1 MKRDGRFGMW
11 WVLLLWLV
19 LLPAHAT
26 TRAWLDREQV
36 ALGESVTLSI
46 ETDQAAA
53 RPDLSPLQAD
63 FELSG
68 RSSNSSVSLVNGT
81 VTARTTHVTLLTPLR
96 FGALAIPALRVG
108 NERTAPMVL
117 SVSATPAAAAP
128 RGNASAFLET
138 DVDDP
143 TPYVQQS
150 VGVTVRLFY
159 AVPLVSGQLDL
170 DTPDGASL
178 QQMGKDVQ
186 SSRQVNGRNY
196 NVVERRFLLVPD
208 RSGTLVIPAPRFIG
222 RGAGGWMDDL
232 LGGNSREMR
241 ANGTPRAITV
251 RAQPAGAP
259 QPWLPLRD
267 LRLRYVAAP
276 QAARAG
282 EAATLV
288 VEAVMLG
295 ATQSQM
301 PELPVPS
308 ITGAQVF
315 AEPPQ
320 YDETFSNGS
329 PQVKLTRR
337 YSVVPNG
344 AGKLVVPGMQLAWWD
359 VRAGKARTASLPDL
373 TLQVARGVGG
383 FAANTLPDTEE
394 AGASAGAPAAGD
406 TAAGSMRVPWKWLA
420 AGFAALWLVTLA
432 WAWRRRTTPLPRKP
446 LAAAPGQPA
455 PAMPTHTLSDLR
467 RVLDNGDLDEVGDV
481 LRGMSTPPS
490 ADLDALLA
498 ALDSPNQRNAVEQLR
513 RVRWAEGDGVAARA
527 ALREAFAKGPVWHR
541 MQAPQQEVLP
551 PLYPRR

>member
-1 MKRDGRFGMW
+1 MKHDGRFATWG
-11 WVLLLWLV
+11 VLLLWLV
-19 LLPAHAT
+19 LLPAQAT
-26 TRAWLDREQV
+26 TRAWLDRQQI

-46 ETDQAAA
+46 ETDQAAV
-53 RPDLSPLQAD
+53 RPDLSSLQAD
-63 FELSG
+63 FEVSA
-68 RSSNSSVSLVNGT
+68 RSSNSSVSMVNGT
-81 VTARTTHVTLLTPLR
+81 VTARTTHVTTLTPQR
-96 FGALAIPALRVG
+96 AGALAIPALRVG
-108 NERTAPMVL
+108 NESTAPLVL
-117 SVSATPAAAAP
+117 SVSTTPAASAP

-138 DVDDP
+138 EVDDP

-170 DTPDGASL
+170 DPPEGASL
-178 QQMGKDVQ
+178 QQVGKDVQ
-186 SSRQVNGRNY
+186 STRQVNGRNY

-208 RSGTLVIPAPRFIG
+208 RSGALVIPGPRFSG

-241 ANGTPRAITV
+241 ANGAPRAITV
-251 RAQPAGAP
+251 RAQPANAP

-288 VEAVMLG
+288 VEATVLG

-320 YDETFSNGS
+320 YDETFSKGS

-344 AGKLVVPGMQLAWWD
+344 AGTLIVPGMQLAWWD
-359 VRAGKARTASLPDL
+359 VRAGKAKTASLPAL
-373 TLQVARGVGG
+373 SLSVAPGVGG
-383 FAANTLPDTEE
+383 FAGNTLAESEDTVIT
-394 AGASAGAPAAGD
+394 GAPV
-406 TAAGSMRVPWKWLA
+406 AGSLVAGSTRPLWKWA
-420 AGFAALWLVTLA
+420 AVAFAGLWLLTLA
-432 WAWRRRTTPLPRKP
+432 WALRRRPSRPLRTSVATTH
-446 LAAAPGQPA
+446 QDPA
-455 PAMPTHTLSDLR
+455 TGKPTHARADLR
-467 RVLDNGDLDEVGDV
+467 RVLDNGDLDDVGEV
-481 LRGMSTPPS
+481 LCGMSSPPS
-490 ADLDALLA
+490 PDLDALLA
-498 ALDSPNQRNAVEQLR
+498 ALDSPLQRNAIEQLR

-527 ALREAFAKGPVWHR
+527 ALRDAFAKGPVWR
-541 MQAPQQEVLP
+541 RVPTARTELLP
-551 PLYPRR
+551 PLYPPG

>member
-1 MKRDGRFGMW
+1 M
-11 WVLLLWLV
+11 
-19 LLPAHAT
+19 
-26 TRAWLDREQV
+26 
-36 ALGESVTLSI
+36 
-46 ETDQAAA
+46 
-53 RPDLSPLQAD
+53 
-63 FELSG
+63 
-68 RSSNSSVSLVNGT
+68 VNGE
-81 VTARTTHVTLLTPLR
+81 VTARTTHVSTLTPRR

-108 NERTAPMVL
+108 NERTAPLVL
-117 SVSATPAAAAP
+117 SVSATPAAASP
-128 RGNASAFLET
+128 RGNATAFLET

-196 NVVERRFLLVPD
+196 NVVERRFLMVPD
-208 RSGTLVIPAPRFIG
+208 RSGTLVIPAPRFSG
-222 RGAGGWMDDL
+222 RGAGGWMDVCSVATAARC
-232 LGGNSREMR
+232 G
-241 ANGTPRAITV
+241 PTV
-251 RAQPAGAP
+251 RRARSPCARSRPVHRNPGWPARPAP
-259 QPWLPLRD
+259 ALRG
-267 LRLRYVAAP
+267 RAAGR
-276 QAARAG
+276 ARRRS
-282 EAATLV
+282 ATLV

-383 FAANTLPDTEE
+383 FAANNLPDTEE

-406 TAAGSMRVPWKWLA
+406 TATGSMRLPWKWLA

-432 WAWRRRTTPLPRKP
+432 WAWRRRVAPPPRKP

-455 PAMPTHTLSDLR
+455 PAMPSHTLADLR
-467 RVLDNGDLDEVGDV
+467 RVLDNGDLDDVGEV
-481 LRGMSTPPS
+481 LRGMSTPPVPPGC
-490 ADLDALLA
+490 LA
-498 ALDSPNQRNAVEQLR
+498 R
-513 RVRWAEGDGVAARA
+513 RA
-527 ALREAFAKGPVWHR
+527 
-541 MQAPQQEVLP
+541 
-551 PLYPRR
+551 